1 MKRYYTI
8 PEIAH
13 RLTTYS
19 QSRLITQEAVNKWVQ
34 QGRLQAERIPSNV
47 RGIGKYPYWI
57 EENLLKTVLNEMGYD
72 AEMLYAEI
80 D

>member
-13 RLTTYS
+13 RLTALS
-19 QSRLITQEAVNKWVQ
+19 QSRLFTQEAVYKWVQ
-34 QGRLQAERIPSNV
+34 QGRLQAEPIPSNI

-57 EENLLKTVLNEMGYD
+57 EENHLKIVLNEMGYD
-72 AEMLYAEI
+72 AEMLYALI

>member
-1 MKRYYTI
+1 MERYYTI

-34 QGRLQAERIPSNV
+34 QGRLRAERIPSNV

-57 EENLLKTVLNEMGYD
+57 KENQLKTDLNEMGYD
-72 AEMLYAEI
+72 AEKLFAKI
-80 D
+80 I